1 MMELDKKRKL
11 AVACILGIL
20 LLFGIQQFVPD
31 EPAAVIVSP
40 NANEKPENSFSQPEM
55 PSNEIV
61 IHIAGAVEN
70 PGVYTLTEGQRVED
84 ALQKAGIADNADADA
99 LNRAAVLFDGQKIVV
114 PFQAERPA
122 DNMETGIEPVRTDDT
137 ASQTIENEKININ
150 TANITQLMT
159 LPGIGEVKAGAII
172 RYRQEHGGFQNIDE
186 VLLVNGIG
194 SGIYAQ
200 IAGQI
205 CV

>member
-20 LLFGIQQFVPD
+20 LLFGIQQFAPN
-31 EPAAVIVSP
+31 EPTAVIVSP
-40 NANEKPENSFSQPEM
+40 NADEKPENSFSQPEM

-114 PFQAERPA
+114 PFQAER
-122 DNMETGIEPVRTDDT
+122 NMETGIEPVRTDDT

-150 TANITQLMT
+150 TANITQLMA

-200 IAGQI
+200 IVDQI

>member
-11 AVACILGIL
+11 TVACILGIL
-20 LLFGIQQFVPD
+20 LLFGIQQFAPN
-31 EPAAVIVSP
+31 EPAAEIVSP

-61 IHIAGAVEN
+61 VHIAGAVEN
-70 PGVYTLTEGQRVED
+70 PGVYTLTEGERVED

-137 ASQTIENEKININ
+137 ASRTIENEKININ

-159 LPGIGEVKAGAII
+159 LPGIGEVKAAAII

>member
-1 MMELDKKRKL
+1 
-11 AVACILGIL
+11 
-20 LLFGIQQFVPD
+20 PN

-114 PFQAERPA
+114 PFQAER
-122 DNMETGIEPVRTDDT
+122 NMETGIEPVRTDDT

-200 IAGQI
+200 IVDQI

>member
-40 NANEKPENSFSQPEM
+40 NADEKPENSFSQPEM

-84 ALQKAGIADNADADA
+84 ALQKAGLTDQADAEA
-99 LNRAAVLFDGQKIVV
+99 LNRAALLNDGQKIVV
-114 PFQAERPA
+114 PFA
-122 DNMETGIEPVRTDDT
+122 DE
-137 ASQTIENEKININ
+137 AHTINQQENSGENSLSTTEQNHKINLN
-150 TANITQLMT
+150 QATITQLMD

-172 RYRQEHGGFQNIDE
+172 QYRQEYGGFQSVE
-186 VLLVNGIG
+186 ELLQVSGIG
-194 SGIYAQ
+194 RAIYAQ
-200 IAGQI
+200 VADR
-205 CV
+205 VYV

>member
-20 LLFGIQQFVPD
+20 LLFGIQQFAPN

-40 NANEKPENSFSQPEM
+40 NANEKPEDSFSQPEM

-84 ALQKAGIADNADADA
+84 AMQKAGIADNADADA

-114 PFQAERPA
+114 PFQTERPA

-172 RYRQEHGGFQNIDE
+172 RYRHEHGGFQNIDE
-186 VLLVNGIG
+186 VLMVNGIG

-200 IAGQI
+200 IADQI

>member
-20 LLFGIQQFVPD
+20 LLFGIQQFAPN

-114 PFQAERPA
+114 PFQTERPA
-122 DNMETGIEPVRTDDT
+122 DNMETRIEPVRTDDT

-172 RYRQEHGGFQNIDE
+172 R
-186 VLLVNGIG
+186 
-194 SGIYAQ
+194 
-200 IAGQI
+200 
-205 CV
+205 

>member
-61 IHIAGAVEN
+61 VHIAGAVEN
-70 PGVYTLTEGQRVED
+70 PGVYTLTEGKRVED

-114 PFQAERPA
+114 PFQAER
-122 DNMETGIEPVRTDDT
+122 NMETGIEPVRTDDT
-137 ASQTIENEKININ
+137 VSQTSENKRININ
-150 TANITQLMT
+150 TANITQLMA

-200 IAGQI
+200 IIDQI

>member
-40 NANEKPENSFSQPEM
+40 NANEKPENSFSQLEM

-61 IHIAGAVEN
+61 VHIAGAVEN
-70 PGVYTLTEGQRVED
+70 PGVYTLREGQRVED

-137 ASQTIENEKININ
+137 ASQTSENERININ

-159 LPGIGEVKAGAII
+159 LPGIGEVKASAII

-200 IAGQI
+200 IADQI

>member
-20 LLFGIQQFVPD
+20 LLFGIQQFAPN

-40 NANEKPENSFSQPEM
+40 NADEKPENSFSQPEM

-84 ALQKAGIADNADADA
+84 ALQKAGLTDQADADA
-99 LNRAAVLFDGQKIVV
+99 LNRAALLNDGQKIVV
-114 PFQAERPA
+114 PF
-122 DNMETGIEPVRTDDT
+122 TDE
-137 ASQTIENEKININ
+137 AHTINQQEISSENSLSTTEQNHKINLN
-150 TANITQLMT
+150 QATITQLMD

-172 RYRQEHGGFQNIDE
+172 QYRQEHGGFRSVE
-186 VLLVNGIG
+186 ELLQVSGIG
-194 SGIYAQ
+194 RAIYAQ
-200 IAGQI
+200 VADS
-205 CV
+205 VYV

>member
-20 LLFGIQQFVPD
+20 LLFGIQQFAPN

-114 PFQAERPA
+114 PFQAER
-122 DNMETGIEPVRTDDT
+122 NMETGIEPVRTDDT
-137 ASQTIENEKININ
+137 ASQTIENKKININ
-150 TANITQLMT
+150 TANIAQLMT

-200 IAGQI
+200 IVDQI

>member
-20 LLFGIQQFVPD
+20 LLFGIQQFAPN

-61 IHIAGAVEN
+61 VHIAGAVEN
-70 PGVYTLTEGQRVED
+70 PGVYTLTEGKRVED

-114 PFQAERPA
+114 PFQAER
-122 DNMETGIEPVRTDDT
+122 NMETGIEPVRTDDT
-137 ASQTIENEKININ
+137 VSQTSENERININ
-150 TANITQLMT
+150 TANITQLMA

>member
-11 AVACILGIL
+11 TVACILGIL

-40 NANEKPENSFSQPEM
+40 NADEKPENSFSQPEM

-114 PFQAERPA
+114 PFQAER
-122 DNMETGIEPVRTDDT
+122 NMETGIEPVRTDDT

-200 IAGQI
+200 IADQI

>member
-20 LLFGIQQFVPD
+20 LLFGIQQFAPN

-40 NANEKPENSFSQPEM
+40 NADEKPENSFSQPEM

-61 IHIAGAVEN
+61 VHIAGAVEN
-70 PGVYTLTEGQRVED
+70 PGVYTLTEGKRVED

-114 PFQAERPA
+114 PFQAER
-122 DNMETGIEPVRTDDT
+122 NMETGIEPVRTDDT
-137 ASQTIENEKININ
+137 VSQTSENKRININ
-150 TANITQLMT
+150 TANITQLMA

-200 IAGQI
+200 IIDQI

>member
-20 LLFGIQQFVPD
+20 LLFGIQQFTPN
-31 EPAAVIVSP
+31 EPVAVIVSP
-40 NANEKPENSFSQPEM
+40 NADEKPENSFSQPEM

-61 IHIAGAVEN
+61 VHIAGAVEN

-114 PFQAERPA
+114 PFQVER
-122 DNMETGIEPVRTDDT
+122 NMETGIEPVRTDDT

>member
-1 MMELDKKRKL
+1 MIQKMKNLKGVGKK
-11 AVACILGIL
+11 
-20 LLFGIQQFVPD
+20 
-31 EPAAVIVSP
+31 
-40 NANEKPENSFSQPEM
+40 
-55 PSNEIV
+55 
-61 IHIAGAVEN
+61 
-70 PGVYTLTEGQRVED
+70 TLTYVCIIL
-84 ALQKAGIADNADADA
+84 ASIMFFLCVSF
-99 LNRAAVLFDGQKIVV
+99 LIV
-114 PFQAERPA
+114 
-122 DNMETGIEPVRTDDT
+122 NL
-137 ASQTIENEKININ
+137 IENKKININ

-172 RYRQEHGGFQNIDE
+172 RYRQEHGRFQNIDE

>member
-20 LLFGIQQFVPD
+20 LLFGIQQFAPN
-31 EPAAVIVSP
+31 EPTAVIVSP

-84 ALQKAGIADNADADA
+84 ALQKAGIAGNADADA

-137 ASQTIENEKININ
+137 VSQTSENERININ
-150 TANITQLMT
+150 TANITQLMA

-172 RYRQEHGGFQNIDE
+172 RYRQEH
-186 VLLVNGIG
+186 
-194 SGIYAQ
+194 
-200 IAGQI
+200 
-205 CV
+205 

>member
-40 NANEKPENSFSQPEM
+40 NADEKPENSFSQPEM

-114 PFQAERPA
+114 PFQAER
-122 DNMETGIEPVRTDDT
+122 NMETGIEPVRTDDT
-137 ASQTIENEKININ
+137 VSQTSENERININ
-150 TANITQLMT
+150 TANITQLMA
-159 LPGIGEVKAGAII
+159 LPGIGEVKASAII

>member
-20 LLFGIQQFVPD
+20 LLFGIQQFAPN

-61 IHIAGAVEN
+61 VHIAGAVEN

-114 PFQAERPA
+114 PFQAER
-122 DNMETGIEPVRTDDT
+122 NMETGIEPVRTDDT
-137 ASQTIENEKININ
+137 VSQTSENKRININ
-150 TANITQLMT
+150 TANITQLMA

-200 IAGQI
+200 IIDQI

>member
-40 NANEKPENSFSQPEM
+40 NADEKPENSFSQPEM

-61 IHIAGAVEN
+61 VHIAGAVEN
-70 PGVYTLTEGQRVED
+70 PGVYTLTEGKRVED

-114 PFQAERPA
+114 PFQAER
-122 DNMETGIEPVRTDDT
+122 NMETGIEPVRTDDT
-137 ASQTIENEKININ
+137 VSQTSENKRININ
-150 TANITQLMT
+150 TANITQLMA

-200 IAGQI
+200 IIDQI

>member
-20 LLFGIQQFVPD
+20 LLFGIQQFAPN

-61 IHIAGAVEN
+61 VHIAGAVEN
-70 PGVYTLTEGQRVED
+70 PGVYTLTEGKRVED

-114 PFQAERPA
+114 PFQAER
-122 DNMETGIEPVRTDDT
+122 NMETGIEPVRTDDT
-137 ASQTIENEKININ
+137 VSQTSENKRININ
-150 TANITQLMT
+150 TANITQLMA

-200 IAGQI
+200 IIDQI

>member
-20 LLFGIQQFVPD
+20 LLFGIQQFAPN

-61 IHIAGAVEN
+61 VHIAGAVEN
-70 PGVYTLTEGQRVED
+70 PGVYRLTEGQRVED

-114 PFQAERPA
+114 PFQAER
-122 DNMETGIEPVRTDDT
+122 NMETGIEPVRTDDT
-137 ASQTIENEKININ
+137 ASRTIENEKININ

-200 IAGQI
+200 IVDQI

>member
-20 LLFGIQQFVPD
+20 LLFGIQQFAPN
-31 EPAAVIVSP
+31 EPTAVIVSP
-40 NANEKPENSFSQPEM
+40 NADEKPENSFSQPEM

-114 PFQAERPA
+114 PFQAER
-122 DNMETGIEPVRTDDT
+122 NMETGIEPVRTDDT

-200 IAGQI
+200 IVDQI